1 MNVANSRSK
10 VSGFS
15 KKQLVDFEEKIA
27 KDLQAYI
34 DQDIPMMISALI
46 KLRHVPSTLIEA
58 LLKED
63 NISTYQ
69 RPGSLKLLNNM
80 IYKGIINQPQLY
92 EKLW

>member
-1 MNVANSRSK
+1 
-10 VSGFS
+10 
-15 KKQLVDFEEKIA
+15 
-27 KDLQAYI
+27 
-34 DQDIPMMISALI
+34 MISALI

-63 NISTYQ
+63 NITTYQ